1 MRKRELGFVCVLGIM
16 AIINA
21 IPSSVSAEDQKV
33 TMGIVPQQSAT
44 RLAMNWVPFMT
55 EVGIRSGIKINFA
68 TAKDIPTFEE
78 CLATG
83 AYDMAYMNPYHY
95 TEFSIDPGYVAFS
108 HQRGKR
114 LKGILV
120 TKKDSL
126 VTELSDLEARDIA
139 FPSPA
144 AFGASVLP
152 RAEIRRLG
160 ISFQPHYVKS
170 HDSV

>member
-33 TMGIVPQQSAT
+33 TMGIVPHQSAT